1 MNFLTNILQKIIMD
15 NLFHFY
21 ETHLL
26 SIYLVHIFLTLI
38 VSILAA
44 LSLGRRFDTKDAKTV
59 SEDEAR
65 AKQVEDKNDLTK
77 LLFKASL
84 HKNNRFTNFLFIFFF
99 NLPIPFIG
107 YILTLWIV
115 WYMNHV
121 KYDDQQITSS
131 FLNLDEFETS
141 FLKVE
146 RIFGEGSLT
155 ELINSSYTQKSKK
168 LKALSSL
175 AANISPANLK
185 IIRKTL
191 TSSDD
196 EIRMFGYAVINKAEK
211 ALNSKI
217 NQQLILIK
225 EESNK
230 TLNQDKKKIAFAQK
244 ELAFLYWEMV
254 YTELSHESLKES
266 FLDESLKYLNISK
279 AFFIDHITH
288 IKDNAQDSEI
298 LLHADYAAASSLYL
312 LAGRIHML
320 GHDYNTALE
329 ELTLAQELLPNNNTF
344 ILPYLAEVY
353 FITGKYSIVK
363 TLLNDAKGLD
373 LNATLH
379 PVIEQWREAS

>member
-1 MNFLTNILQKIIMD
+1 MD
-15 NLFHFY
+15 SFFHFY

-26 SIYLVHIFLTLI
+26 TIYLVHIFFALI
-38 VSILAA
+38 VSILSA
-44 LSLGRRFDTKDAKTV
+44 LSLGRRFDAKDAKTV
-59 SEDEAR
+59 AQDEAR
-65 AKQVEDKNDLTK
+65 AKQVENKDAFTK
-77 LLFKASL
+77 FLFKASL
-84 HKNNRFTNFLFIFFF
+84 HKNNRFANFIFIFLF

-121 KYDDQQITSS
+121 HYDKQQVTSS

-146 RIFGEGSLT
+146 RIFGESSLT
-155 ELINSSYTQKSKK
+155 ELITSSYAPKFKK

-175 AANISPANLK
+175 AANISPGNLK
-185 IIRKTL
+185 IIRQTL

-211 ALNSKI
+211 SLNSKI

-266 FLDESLKYLNISK
+266 FLYESLKYLNASK
-279 AFFIDHITH
+279 AFFINHI
-288 IKDNAQDSEI
+288 AQIEENNQDTET
-298 LLHADYAAASSLYL
+298 LLHTDYGAASSLYL

-320 GHDYNTALE
+320 GNDYNTALE

-363 TLLNDAKGLD
+363 TLLSDAKGLD

-379 PVIEQWREAS
+379 PIIEQWREAS

>member
-1 MNFLTNILQKIIMD
+1 MHSF
-15 NLFHFY
+15 FHFY

-26 SIYLVHIFLTLI
+26 AIYLVHILFGLI
-38 VSILAA
+38 VSLLSAR
-44 LSLGRRFDTKDAKTV
+44 SLGQRFDAKNAKTLA
-59 SEDEAR
+59 EDETR
-65 AKQVEDKNDLTK
+65 AKQVEDKNAFTRF
-77 LLFKASL
+77 LFKASL
-84 HKNNRFTNFLFIFFF
+84 HKNNRFTNFLFIFLF

-107 YILTLWIV
+107 YILTFWV
-115 WYMNHV
+115 VYYMNHV
-121 KYDDQQITSS
+121 KYEKQEVSSS

-155 ELINSSYTQKSKK
+155 ELINSSYAQKSKK

-175 AANISPANLK
+175 AANISPTNLK
-185 IIRKTL
+185 IIRQTL

-217 NQQLILIK
+217 NKQLTLIK
-225 EESNK
+225 EESSK
-230 TLNQDKKKIAFAQK
+230 THNQDKKKIAFAQK

-266 FLDESLKYLNISK
+266 FLHESLKYLDASK
-279 AFFIDHITH
+279 SFFEDHI
-288 IKDNAQDSEI
+288 AQIEENSQ
-298 LLHADYAAASSLYL
+298 DYATTSSLYL
-312 LAGRIHML
+312 LSGRIHML
-320 GHDYNTALE
+320 SKNYDTALE
-329 ELTLAQELLPNNNTF
+329 EFTLAQELLPNNNTF

-353 FITGKYSIVK
+353 FITGKYTIVK
-363 TLLNDAKGLD
+363 TLLNGAKDLD

-379 PVIEQWREAS
+379 PIIEQWRAAS

>member
-1 MNFLTNILQKIIMD
+1 MD
-15 NLFHFY
+15 NIFHFY

-26 SIYLVHIFLTLI
+26 TLYLVHIFLTFV
-38 VSILAA
+38 VSIFSA
-44 LSLGRRFDTKDAKTV
+44 LSLGERFDAKDPQTLAK
-59 SEDEAR
+59 DEAR
-65 AKQVEDKNDLTK
+65 AKQVADKSIFRS

-84 HKNNRFTNFLFIFFF
+84 HKNNRFTNFFFIFLF

-107 YILTLWIV
+107 YILTIWIV

-121 KYDDQQITSS
+121 KYDEQQVTSS
-131 FLNLDEFETS
+131 FLNLKEFETS

-155 ELINSSYTQKSKK
+155 ELINSTYAQKSKK

-185 IIRKTL
+185 IIRQTL

-211 ALNSKI
+211 ALNTKI
-217 NQQLILIK
+217 NQQLLLIK

-230 TLNQDKKKIAFAQK
+230 KAQQDNKKIAFAQK

-254 YTELSHESLKES
+254 YTELSHESLKEG
-266 FLDESLKYLNISK
+266 FLHESLKYLNASK
-279 AFFIDHITH
+279 AFFISHI
-288 IKDNAQDSEI
+288 AQIEENNQDTEI
-298 LLHADYAAASSLYL
+298 LLHKDYGAVSSLYL

-320 GHDYNTALE
+320 SNDYSTALK

-353 FITGKYSIVK
+353 FITGEYSMVK
-363 TLLNDAKGLD
+363 TLLSDAKGLD
-373 LNATLH
+373 LNATLY
-379 PVIEQWREAS
+379 PIIEQWREAS

>member
-1 MNFLTNILQKIIMD
+1 MGNF
-15 NLFHFY
+15 FHFY
-21 ETHLL
+21 EMHLF
-26 SIYLVHIFLTLI
+26 SIYLVHIFFTLI
-38 VSILAA
+38 VSVLAA
-44 LSLGRRFDTKDAKTV
+44 LSLGSRFDANDINIIAQ
-59 SEDEAR
+59 DEAR
-65 AKQVEDKNDLTK
+65 TKKIEDKNAFRK
-77 LLFKASL
+77 FLFKASL
-84 HKNNRFTNFLFIFFF
+84 HKNNRFTNFTFIFLF

-115 WYMNHV
+115 WYINNV
-121 KYDDQQITSS
+121 KYDKQQVNSS

-155 ELINSSYTQKSKK
+155 ELINSSYAPKSKK

-185 IIRKTL
+185 IIRQTL

-196 EIRMFGYAVINKAEK
+196 EIRMFGYAIINKAEK

-217 NQQLILIK
+217 NKQLALIK
-225 EESNK
+225 EEVNK
-230 TLNQDKKKIAFAQK
+230 THKQNKKKIAFAQK

-266 FLDESLKYLNISK
+266 FLQESLKYLKASK
-279 AFFIDHITH
+279 SFFVEHITH
-288 IKDNAQDSEI
+288 IEEISLESET
-298 LLHADYAAASSLYL
+298 LLHSDYAVASSLYL

-320 GHDYNTALE
+320 SKEYNTALE

-363 TLLNDAKGLD
+363 TLLRDAKGLD

-379 PVIEQWREAS
+379 PIIEQWRVAS